1 MTNSLTERSR
11 TNRATARA
19 ASSMCYKPA
28 LWSVSHAIKRLVRR
42 QDQVPAERVADSRD
56 LKAGRQRHGTIKIIL
71 SGHCRCFR
79 WKVDARRA
87 LGSP

>member
-1 MTNSLTERSR
+1 
-11 TNRATARA
+11 
-19 ASSMCYKPA
+19 
-28 LWSVSHAIKRLVRR
+28 
-42 QDQVPAERVADSRD
+42 VPAERVADSRD